1 MLPDLAQGAARTVL
15 LSRAC
20 AARTAGTSRL
30 PGVTAAVT
38 AAVTRADRAAPRRT

>member
-38 AAVTRADRAAPRRT
+38 RADRAAPRRT